1 MRIKTAAPIALAFAA
16 GVLAGPWAT
25 ELLRDAH
32 AQTVPLAP
40 AAIDIS
46 ALTDADLSATPNPDL
61 RSKTLVVTDQA
72 TLAVQTG
79 NVAKHYHAKSDE
91 IQYIVEGTGT
101 AWLGDR
107 LVDLKPGMLLVIPKG
122 TAHAG
127 TVPSSGRFK
136 AIAIKIPPQ
145 ANGDTVLLE

>member
-1 MRIKTAAPIALAFAA
+1 MRLKTIAPIALAFAA

-32 AQTVPLAP
+32 AQAVPLAP
-40 AAIDIS
+40 AAIDIA

-91 IQYIVEGTGT
+91 IQYIV
-101 AWLGDR
+101 
-107 LVDLKPGMLLVIPKG
+107 
-122 TAHAG
+122 AG

-136 AIAIKIPPQ
+136 AIAIKVPPQ

>member
-1 MRIKTAAPIALAFAA
+1 MRLKTTAPIALAFAA
-16 GVLAGPWAT
+16 GLLAGPWAT

-40 AAIDIS
+40 AAIDIA
-46 ALTDADLSATPNPDL
+46 ALTDADLPATPNPDL

-79 NVAKHYHAKSDE
+79 NVGKHYHAKSD
-91 IQYIVEGTGT
+91 EGTGT

-107 LVDLKPGMLLVIPKG
+107 LVDIKPGMLLVIPKG

-127 TVPSSGRFK
+127 TVASSGRFK
-136 AIAIKIPPQ
+136 AIAIKVPPQ
-145 ANGDTVLLE
+145 ASGDTVFMN

>member
-1 MRIKTAAPIALAFAA
+1 MRLKTAAPIALAFAA
-16 GVLAGPWAT
+16 GLLAGPWAT
-25 ELLRDAH
+25 DLLRDAH
-32 AQTVPLAP
+32 AQALPLAP
-40 AAIDIS
+40 VAIDIA

-107 LVDLKPGMLLVIPKG
+107 LVDIKPGMLLVIPKG

-136 AIAIKIPPQ
+136 AIAIKVPPQ